1 MNQSKS
7 ILPALALAIALGGFA
22 RVQGAVTAKPV
33 EYKDDTVSLAG
44 ILVSDPAAKGRR
56 PGIVLFSDWMGVGEV
71 ARKNAEK
78 IAALGYAVLV
88 ADVYGKG
95 NNPADAKA
103 AAAASAK
110 YKSDRPLM
118 RKRAAAGLARLK
130 QDPGVDT
137 TRLAAMGYCF
147 GGTVALEL
155 ARTGAA
161 LRGAVS
167 VHGNL
172 DTPDPSMA
180 KAIQGTVLVLHGADD
195 PYVPAEQVR
204 NFQDEMRK
212 AGTDWYMIAFGKA
225 VHSFTKPEAGGDP
238 SAGQA
243 YDAKADARSFEAM
256 KDFYAEVF
264 RAAPAKK

>member
-1 MNQSKS
+1 MSLSKS
-7 ILPALALAIALGGFA
+7 ILLVLSIGGFA
-22 RVQGAVTAKPV
+22 RLQGAVTAKPV
-33 EYKDDTVSLAG
+33 EYKADTVTLAG
-44 ILVSDPAAKGRR
+44 ILVSDPAAKEKR
-56 PGIVLFSDWMGVGEV
+56 PGIVLFSDWMGVGEN
-71 ARKNAEK
+71 AKAKAEK
-78 IAALGYAVLV
+78 IAALGYTVLV

-103 AAAASAK
+103 AAAASGK

-130 QDPGVDT
+130 QVPGVDT
-137 TRLAAMGYCF
+137 SRLAAMGYCF

-155 ARTGAA
+155 ARTGAG

-172 DTPDPSMA
+172 DTPDPAMA
-180 KAIQGTVLVLHGADD
+180 KAIKGTVLALHGAND
-195 PYVPAEQVR
+195 PYVPPEQVR

-212 AGTDWYMIAFGKA
+212 AEVDWYMMSFGNA
-225 VHSFTKPEAGGDP
+225 VHSFTKPEAGDDP
-238 SAGQA
+238 SDGQA

-264 RAAPAKK
+264 KAAPTRK